1 MRISDTN
8 TREIL
13 VSRDQAGLVVEV
25 KLGEAAGDGGRILR
39 LSREEARRLAA
50 LLLFQAG
57 RLERPRDSWV
67 VPYPG
72 SERKSA

>member
-1 MRISDTN
+1 M
-8 TREIL
+8 
-13 VSRDQAGLVVEV
+13 VVEM
-25 KLGEAAGDGGRILR
+25 KLDEAGGDGGRILR

-57 RLERPRDSWV
+57 RLERSRDTWV